1 MKVVKVVN
9 NNLVQSEDKSG
20 NEVLVMGCGLGF
32 KKAKGDEIDDSK
44 IEKIYTYKE
53 EGHLEKLRT
62 ILQETP
68 LEYVQAV
75 NEIINYARFALS
87 KKLDDNIYLT
97 LTDHINFAV
106 KRAEQGL
113 DIKNALLWE
122 IKHFYNHEFL
132 VGKEALSIIERRLG
146 VKLSEDEAGFI
157 AFHLVNASMDS
168 MEMGNMAEMTKMIQG
183 MVSIVKYHFGID
195 MDEYSIH
202 YERFITH
209 LKFLA
214 SRVLTGVEL
223 QDDDMAFLQ
232 VLKDQYQEEYKCA
245 LKIRDYIQ
253 KEYGKDLTRDE
264 LIYITVH
271 IKRVTM

>member
-87 KKLDDNIYLT
+87 NKLDDNIYLT

-168 MEMGNMAEMTKMIQG
+168 MKMGNMAEMTKMIQG
-183 MVSIVKYHFGID
+183 MVNIVKYHFGID